1 MNPRIVAMSPLPHV
15 LAAIVL
21 SGSAN
26 VISRPQAATLPAWR
40 AAYQG

>member
-1 MNPRIVAMSPLPHV
+1 MF

-21 SGSAN
+21 SGGAI
-26 VISRPQAATLPAWR
+26 VISWPQATTPPAWP

>member
-1 MNPRIVAMSPLPHV
+1 MKPRIVAMSPLPHV

-21 SGSAN
+21 SGGAI
-26 VISRPQAATLPAWR
+26 VISWQQAATPPAWA

>member
-15 LAAIVL
+15 LTAIVL
-21 SGSAN
+21 SGGAI
-26 VISRPQAATLPAWR
+26 VISWPQAAALPAWP